1 MSAAVALCVHLS
13 LGILMASMILALYR
27 LIKGPSVPDRVVA
40 LDVVA
45 ILAVGIL
52 SLLSIETNMMA
63 YLTVGIT
70 LALLA
75 FLGTVALA
83 LYIRRGGP
91 P

>member
-1 MSAAVALCVHLS
+1 MSPMVVYCVHVS
-13 LGILMASMILALYR
+13 LGILMLSMLFGIYR
-27 LIKGPSVPDRVVA
+27 LIRGPSIPDRVVA

-45 ILAVGIL
+45 ILAVGFL
-52 SLLSIETNMMA
+52 SILSIESGETT
-63 YLTVGIT
+63 YLTVGIS
-70 LALLA
+70 LALLS